1 MKPVAFAVISALALV
16 AAGCATKGATD
27 VTLLDGESG
36 APAGSVVVIDT
47 KSLRER
53 GVIDQA
59 NTRADAGARTVKP
72 KKVKNDVWGWLTG
85 GLPDPAAHF
94 TLYFKEGTTDLT
106 PESEP
111 ELQDLMAEITRRM
124 GVEVQVTGHTD
135 TLGADADNDAL
146 SLARAQQV
154 RDMLVHKGLD
164 LSTTRAVGRGERE
177 LLVPTPDGTREDR
190 NRRVEVIVR

>member
-1 MKPVAFAVISALALV
+1 MRWVTIPLSPINASALV
-16 AAGCATKGATD
+16 GMWRVCM
-27 VTLLDGESG
+27 
-36 APAGSVVVIDT
+36 
-47 KSLRER
+47 R
-53 GVIDQA
+53 
-59 NTRADAGARTVKP
+59 ARTVKP

>member
-1 MKPVAFAVISALALV
+1 MKPATLAAV
-16 AAGCATKGATD
+16 AALSLMITACATAGGTD
-27 VTLLDGESG
+27 VTLLDGENG
-36 APAGSVVVIDT
+36 AAAGSVVVIDA
-47 KSLRER
+47 KSLKER
-53 GVIDQA
+53 GVLDQA
-59 NTRADAGARTVKP
+59 NTHAKADARKVTA
-72 KKVKNDVWGWLTG
+72 KKAKSGFWATLLG

-106 PESEP
+106 ADSEP
-111 ELQDLMAEITRRM
+111 ELQKLMAEIARRQ

-135 TLGADADNDAL
+135 TLGSDVDNDAL

-154 RDMLVHKGLD
+154 RDMLVHRGLD

-177 LLVPTPDGTREDR
+177 LLVPTPDATREDR